1 MRSTRRLAAL
11 GLGLTGLVATA
22 LAPAPLLAQ
31 GAPETRD
38 IAVHDTAVTGS
49 LGPGSRTTTG
59 VGQTKPPGA
68 ALGPDSGLTPE
79 LQARDREIGRKI
91 ETEICTGCTE

>member
-1 MRSTRRLAAL
+1 MRSTLRLAAL
-11 GLGLTGLVATA
+11 VAIT

-31 GAPETRD
+31 AGPQTGNPGAGDPS
-38 IAVHDTAVTGS
+38 VTGS
-49 LGPGSRTTTG
+49 LGTAARTTTG

-68 ALGPDSGLTPE
+68 ALGPDAGLTPD

>member
-1 MRSTRRLAAL
+1 MRRTPYLAVLLAAF
-11 GLGLTGLVATA
+11 

-31 GAPETRD
+31 GEPPARD
-38 IAVHDTAVTGS
+38 PGVTGS
-49 LGPGSRTTTG
+49 LGPATRDTTG

-79 LQARDREIGRKI
+79 LRERDRELQRAIDTG
-91 ETEICTGCTE
+91 ICTGCTE

>member
-1 MRSTRRLAAL
+1 MRSTLRLAAL
-11 GLGLTGLVATA
+11 GLAGLLATA

-31 GAPETRD
+31 VAPGTRD